1 MNEPSAVRRRH
12 LRFPPPRPPLG
23 RAGRLLQNAL
33 GLLMLP
39 YALAAAGMRDTPGLR
54 IRLRCIALGLR
65 ALARGELRQAFGLI
79 LNPMDSFRYF
89 ELDFVESCVPRP
101 VPGNYLDVSSPRLV
115 FLTILDRQKSLVADV
130 VNPIARDLDESLALA
145 RALALDGRCR
155 PLRALIEEAGYQEGS
170 FGLVTSI
177 SVIEHIPG
185 DRDAVATMWRL
196 LRPGGRLVIT
206 VPCAREACE
215 EYTNLDE
222 YGLFDSSDE
231 GLTYWQRYY
240 DEAMLASSIWSV
252 TGPPVQTRIYGE
264 TAPGNYDRNVVR
276 KRTDPS
282 YPYWLEPV
290 MMGRE
295 YRYYDSIGALPGMGV
310 IGMMFVKPGETERG

>member
-1 MNEPSAVRRRH
+1 MNDPSAVRRRH
-12 LRFPPPRPPLG
+12 LRFPPSGPPLSRG
-23 RAGRLLQNAL
+23 RQFLHNAL

-39 YALAAAGMRDTPGLR
+39 YALAAARLRGTPGLR
-54 IRLRCIALGLR
+54 ARLRCIALGLR
-65 ALARGELRQAFGLI
+65 ALRRGEPRIAFGLI
-79 LNPMDSFRYF
+79 VNPMDSVRYF

-101 VPGNYLDVSSPRLV
+101 VAGGYLDVSSPRLV
-115 FLTILDRQKSLVADV
+115 FLTVLDRQKSLVADV
-130 VNPIARDLDESLALA
+130 VNPIAEDLEDSLALA
-145 RALALDGRCR
+145 RALGLAERCR
-155 PLRALIEEAGYQEGS
+155 PLRALIEEAGYREGS
-170 FGLVTSI
+170 FDLVTSI

-185 DRDAVATMWRL
+185 DRDAVATMWSL

-240 DEAMLASSIWSV
+240 DEEMLARSIWSV
-252 TGPPVQTRIYGE
+252 TGPPLRTRIYGE
-264 TAPGNYDRNVVR
+264 TAPGHYDRNVMR

-295 YRYYDSIGALPGMGV
+295 YRYYDSIGALPGIGV
-310 IGMMFVKPGETERG
+310 IGMMFVKPGGGDRG

>member
-23 RAGRLLQNAL
+23 KPRRLLQNAL
-33 GLLMLP
+33 GLLLLP
-39 YALAAAGMRDTPGLR
+39 YALAAAAMRGTPGLR

-65 ALARGELRQAFGLI
+65 ALARGEARQAFGLI
-79 LNPMDSFRYF
+79 VNPMDSIRYF
-89 ELDFVESCVPRP
+89 ELDYIESCVPRP
-101 VPGNYLDVSSPRLV
+101 VAGTYLDVSSPRLV

-130 VNPIARDLDESLALA
+130 VNPIAGDLQESMALA
-145 RALALDGRCR
+145 RALALDDRCR
-155 PLRALIEEAGYQEGS
+155 PLRALIEEAGYREGS
-170 FGLVTSI
+170 FDLVTSV
-177 SVIEHIPG
+177 SVIEHIPN
-185 DRDAVATMWRL
+185 DRDAVATMWSL

-240 DEAMLASSIWSV
+240 DEEMLATSIWSV
-252 TGPPVQTRIYGE
+252 TGPPLRTRIYGE
-264 TAPGNYDRNVVR
+264 TAPGNYDRNVMR
-276 KRTDPS
+276 KRTEPS

-295 YRYYDSIGALPGMGV
+295 YRYYDSIAALPGMGV
-310 IGMMFVKPGETERG
+310 IGMEFVKPEEAARG